1 MSIFIIPRKSKWCG
15 EVHEVFIKKQETM
28 IPTKELMLGNWVY
41 NNDVQCI
48 PMTVTLIE
56 DGHVYLDFPGNEGDP
71 VDGDADKLAPIPL
84 TADLLV
90 RNGFQKRKILGY
102 DNHFSYEYYQG
113 TRFVITALFDCEFS
127 TIINDKA
134 RRINN
139 VHQLQNLMLIV
150 GIDINFKM

>member
-56 DGHVYLDFPGNEGDP
+56 DGHVYLDFPGNDGDP
-71 VDGDADKLAPIPL
+71 IDGYEEDIMPILLTGHFLEQNRFHVRSLCGYSNHFQYDYYGKFNFTL
-84 TADLLV
+84 TAIENSD
-90 RNGFQKRKILGY
+90 
-102 DNHFSYEYYQG
+102 FSVLICG
-113 TRFVITALFDCEFS
+113 AAL
-127 TIINDKA
+127 KVKY
-134 RRINN
+134 
-139 VHQLQNLMLIV
+139 VHQLQNLMRVI
-150 GIDINFKM
+150 GIDANFKM